1 MAAGDGVLD
10 NPMSFVVVVNYRTR
24 SVLQEWN
31 FFNWHAEPPV
41 MLAHSVYIDDS
52 ARAPYG
58 IGAKRYA
65 VGKTWTPGRLTR
77 ASMFAIESFRRWFCC
92 AI

>member
-1 MAAGDGVLD
+1 MGEGLSRGSHPIRLGLRLFSGAHTTVGEVIVTAGDGVLD

-31 FFNWHAEPPV
+31 FFNWRAEPPV
-41 MLAHSVYIDDS
+41 MLAHSIYIDDS

-58 IGAKRYA
+58 IGTKR
-65 VGKTWTPGRLTR
+65 
-77 ASMFAIESFRRWFCC
+77 
-92 AI
+92 